1 MKKLQFV
8 LIPAIILLIGGVAF
22 SFLFEDKHV
31 AKGRKIFSRYCTP
44 CHGDSGQGDGY
55 NAKNLDPHARDLTD
69 KSEKYMVKLSNQE
82 IYDVIEKGGRGV
94 ELAPIMPSWG
104 KHFSEEEIWS
114 LVAYVRTLHKYKGEP
129 VKFDKDKPYQTARVR
144 TPPIQETEFVSLAQ
158 TKLAEEDTRQE
169 MIEKGK
175 EAFADYG
182 CIACHRIKGQ
192 GGVLGPDLSRVG
204 FMLQPQFIYRWVR
217 NPLSFKPH
225 TRMPNLDLPEEDALA
240 VTVYLS
246 TQQAPP
252 PEGFTAPPPLKA
264 DRLLPSAPQKAGT
277 DKS

>member
-8 LIPAIILLIGGVAF
+8 LIPAIILIIGGVVF

-44 CHGDSGQGDGY
+44 CHGDSGEADGY
-55 NAKNLDPHARDLTD
+55 NAKYLDPQARDLTD
-69 KSEKYMVKLSNQE
+69 KTEKYMVKLTNEE
-82 IYDVIEKGGRGV
+82 IYEVIEKGGRGV

-114 LVAYVRTLHKYKGEP
+114 LVAYIRTLHSYKGEP
-129 VKFDKDKPYQTARVR
+129 VKFDKEKPYQTTRVR
-144 TPPIQETEFVSLAQ
+144 TAPVQETEFVSLAES
-158 TKLAEEDTRQE
+158 KVADDETRDE

-182 CIACHRIKGQ
+182 CIACHQIEGE

-225 TRMPNLDLPEEDALA
+225 TRMPNLDLPDEDALS
-240 VTVYLS
+240 VTLYLS
-246 TQQAPP
+246 TLKGGAEGMRQAEP
-252 PEGFTAPPPLKA
+252 K
-264 DRLLPSAPQKAGT
+264 DSGT

>member
-8 LIPAIILLIGGVAF
+8 LIPAVILIIGGVAF

-44 CHGDSGQGDGY
+44 CHGDSGEGDGY
-55 NAKNLDPHARDLTD
+55 NSKNLDPHARDLTD
-69 KSEKYMVKLSNQE
+69 KSEKYMVKLTNQE
-82 IYDVIEKGGRGV
+82 IYEVIEKGGRGV

-104 KHFSEEEIWS
+104 KHFSEEEMWS
-114 LVAYVRTLHKYKGEP
+114 LVAYIRTLHKYKGEP
-129 VKFDKDKPYQTARVR
+129 VKFDKDKPYQTARSR
-144 TPPIQETEFVSLAQ
+144 TPPIQEAEFVSLAE
-158 TKLAEEDTRQE
+158 TTVTDDEVRQD

-175 EAFADYG
+175 EAFDDYG
-182 CIACHRIKGQ
+182 CIACHRIKGE

-225 TRMPNLDLPEEDALA
+225 TRMPNLELPDEDALA
-240 VTVYLS
+240 VTLYLS
-246 TQQAPP
+246 TQKES
-252 PEGFTAPPPLKA
+252 PEGGVKQA
-264 DRLLPSAPQKAGT
+264 DPKQEGS